1 MFEFEI
7 FKNEIL
13 NFYLKNSQSSSIPI
27 KLENPSP
34 ANLRDFTLSI
44 LHLNCSNED
53 LIVIKDFFDPNS
65 NHESLEKAIKKVD
78 LGKLKSVQN
87 FMNGTTKSPDEQI
100 VKLLAVLISFEPR
113 PYEKWKSLYEPS
125 LQHHQDVEN
134 SFKINDEVY
143 NGTIQQKKIKNN
155 FLKKSQLKYYTLG
168 VISLLSL
175 GYGVNQ
181 HYENQGCAYWNG
193 EQYIQIKCNNDNS
206 DIQIIRLVNSN
217 LLDFKK
223 ITRTDT
229 LLKKHEY
236 KIWYSKLGDS
246 VEFFNQSGYHPISTH
261 KPLKPAT
268 WYMIKK
274 YRDKLNTS
282 LTR

>member
-7 FKNEIL
+7 FKNEVL
-13 NFYLKNSQSSSIPI
+13 NCYLENSKSSSIPI
-27 KLENPSP
+27 KLETPSP
-34 ANLRDFTLSI
+34 ANLRNFTLSL
-44 LHLNCSNED
+44 LHHNCSNED

-65 NHESLEKAIKKVD
+65 TYESLEKAIKKFD

-87 FMNGTTKSPDEQI
+87 FMNGTTKNPDEQI
-100 VKLLAVLISFEPR
+100 VKLLAVLINFEPR
-113 PYEKWKSLYEPS
+113 PYEKWKSLYQPTLHQIEDDGGHFEIKTEVHTDI
-125 LQHHQDVEN
+125 LQQ
-134 SFKINDEVY
+134 IN
-143 NGTIQQKKIKNN
+143 IKNN
-155 FLKKSQLKYYTLG
+155 SSKKNQLKYYTLG

-175 GYGVNQ
+175 GYGVHQ

-206 DIQIIRLVNSN
+206 AIQIIKLKNNN

-229 LLKKHEY
+229 LSKKHEY
-236 KIWYSKLGDS
+236 KIWYSKLADS
-246 VEFFNQSGYHPISTH
+246 VEFFNQSGYHPISIE

-268 WYMIKK
+268 WYMIEK

-282 LTR
+282 LSR